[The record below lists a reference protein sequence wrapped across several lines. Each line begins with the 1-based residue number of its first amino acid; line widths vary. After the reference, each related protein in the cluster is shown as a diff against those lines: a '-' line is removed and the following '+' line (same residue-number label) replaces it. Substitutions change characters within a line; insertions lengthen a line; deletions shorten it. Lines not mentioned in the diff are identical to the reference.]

1 MFVIVMRWIVIVIW
15 WPILRWTRY
24 ALALD
29 DYTIALPQPTDSLR
43 RIALESFL
51 IAGWFRSPTQAYA
64 FLHKQRRAATRFS
77 ITLSRPH
84 MLLRRG
90 QSKIKIVVR

>member
-29 DYTIALPQPTDSLR
+29 DYTIALPQPMDSLR

-51 IAGWFRSPTQAYA
+51 TAGWFRSPSRAYA
-64 FLHKQRRAATRFS
+64 FLHKQETRRHA
-77 ITLSRPH
+77 
-84 MLLRRG
+84 LLDNA
-90 QSKIKIVVR
+90 QSASHAPVSGPI